1 MLVENTILIYK
12 HIFAFVEQFSLS
24 QPYLPDSMSSQ
35 HPGETFNSIRFIL
48 LDPAIGGASPG
59 SGVATPAL

>member
-1 MLVENTILIYK
+1 MTLGRFGERMPAL
-12 HIFAFVEQFSLS
+12 HISLS

-35 HPGETFNSIRFIL
+35 HPGETFNSIQFIL